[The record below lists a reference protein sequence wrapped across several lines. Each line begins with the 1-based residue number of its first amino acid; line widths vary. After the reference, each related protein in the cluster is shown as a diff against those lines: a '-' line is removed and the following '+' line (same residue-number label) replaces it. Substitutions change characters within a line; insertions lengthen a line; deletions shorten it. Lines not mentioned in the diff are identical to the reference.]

1 MGYKLEIAMTKAI
14 KISKLGVGV
23 MIAGLVMTAGVAF
36 AATNVFVSPE
46 AESGT
51 RTTNAALVV
60 DTTASG
66 GSAVTFG
73 SSGPAQ
79 LMGWQLNE
87 TNIGLAPFGL
97 TCAALPL
104 YTGSMS
110 PNAGTTISQKRIV
123 GELNASAGNITIE
136 KSCFQPA
143 SSSGSLKG
151 ILNTQIC
158 GGNDCWTPNSGTV
171 VRDSEFDGSLMSAQ
185 ATAGTCA
192 MVGLAT
198 LERNYMH
205 GMGSGICYFGTG
217 TDGSANAI
225 NNYVTGLRS
234 YGDSHN
240 EAGTVRDFVKNA
252 GNTREIHW
260 IGNRLF
266 CDGNVTA
273 ALFLQPTWSDIYN
286 VWVTDNYLEGG
297 GYNLYSSGGQT
308 GAHIGN
314 AHAVNNRFRPTGW
327 GPAVV
332 DNVEG
337 WVEWSQNYRYD
348 SNQPD
353 GKGAVVPQP

>member
-1 MGYKLEIAMTKAI
+1 MGYKSRLGTAI
-14 KISKLGVGV
+14 VVVGV
-23 MIAGLVMTAGVAF
+23 TVLTGTASVY
-36 AATNVFVSPE
+36 AAINVFLSMQ
-46 AESGT
+46 AESGM
-51 RTTNAALVV
+51 RATNSALVA
-60 DTTASG
+60 DTSASG
-66 GSAVTFG
+66 GSVVIFG
-73 SSGPAQ
+73 DSGPAQ
-79 LMGWQLNE
+79 MMGWEIND
-87 TNIGLAPFGL
+87 TNVGLAPFGL
-97 TCAALPL
+97 SCASLPL
-104 YTGSMS
+104 YTGSMM
-110 PNAGTTISQKRIV
+110 PAAGTVISQKRIV
-123 GELNASAGNITIE
+123 GEFNASAGDIIIE
-136 KSCFQPA
+136 KSCLQPA
-143 SSSGSLKG
+143 SNSGSLKG

-158 GGNDCWTPNSGTV
+158 GANDCWTPNDGTV
-171 VRDSEFDGSLMSAQ
+171 VRDSEIDGSLMTAQ

-198 LERNYMH
+198 LERNYIH

-217 TDGSANAI
+217 ADGSAEAV

-252 GNTREIHW
+252 GDTRTVKF
-260 IGNRLF
+260 IGNRMF

-273 ALFLQPTWSDIYN
+273 TIFLQPTWEDIYN

-314 AHAVNNRFRPTGW
+314 AHATNNRFRATGW

-348 SNQPD
+348 AAQPN
-353 GKGAVVPQP
+353 GKGVAVPQP